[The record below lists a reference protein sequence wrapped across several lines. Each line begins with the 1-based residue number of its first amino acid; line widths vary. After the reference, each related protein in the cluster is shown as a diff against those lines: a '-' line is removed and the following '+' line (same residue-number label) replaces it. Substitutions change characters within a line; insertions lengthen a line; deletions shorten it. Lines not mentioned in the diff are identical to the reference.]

1 MNRKLLGTGGL
12 GLALVL
18 LFSVNVVS
26 NNALRSARMDLTED
40 GLYTLS
46 DNSKAIL
53 DKLEENVTLRLFFSE
68 QLAKETPEAAGLLI
82 YARRVKELLDEC
94 AALSKGRL
102 TVEEH
107 DPEPFTEVEDDAV
120 RFGLSGVPLPNG
132 KGSLYF
138 GLAGTNSVD
147 DVETLPFFQPE
158 KEAFLEY
165 DLARVVHRLA
175 HPERPKV
182 GLLSTLPIEG
192 AMMDPRMMLG
202 REMPEPWLFLDSVR
216 QLYQTQTLQPNLSE
230 VPADIGVLLVV
241 HPKDLPER
249 ALYAIDQFV
258 LRGGK
263 LLAFVDPHCE
273 ADVPPPDP
281 QNPMAAMMAKK
292 SSTLGPLFAAW
303 GVTLADG
310 ELAGDFTSAL
320 KVNYGAR
327 SGREEPISYVLWL
340 QLGPERIADDEVV
353 TDGLSTLRVG
363 TAGILSHVEGASTT
377 FKPLFTTSPD
387 SERIPASQIQFQP
400 DPAALLATFFSPS
413 RPAVDQPLT
422 LSAYVSGPASTAF
435 PEGRPAGAEGEEA
448 DAAPP
453 TTEHLASSQGPIS
466 VVVVADCDML
476 QDRWWAQA
484 FDFGGTRM
492 ISKTSDNGDLVTNAL
507 DFLGGSTDLIGL
519 RGRGRSTRPF
529 TVVAEL
535 QREAEAAFRAE
546 EQRLTDEQDRVE
558 QRLNELLTKQEG
570 TGSILITPEVEAEI
584 ESLRAEQ
591 VKTRTNLRR
600 VRRDLEKDVEAL
612 GTRLKLLNIA
622 AVPIV
627 VALSALGLAA
637 ARGGRRRNA

>member
-12 GLALVL
+12 GAAAVL
-18 LFSVNVVS
+18 LLSVNVVS
-26 NNALRSARMDLTED
+26 NSALRSARMDLTED

-46 DNSKAIL
+46 ENSERIL
-53 DKLEENVTLRLFFSE
+53 EKLEENVTLRLYFSA
-68 QLAKETPEAAGLLI
+68 QLAKEYAPAAGLLV
-82 YARRVKELLDEC
+82 YARRVEELLDEY
-94 AALSKGRL
+94 AARSRGRL
-102 TVEEH
+102 SIEVH

-120 RFGLSGVPLPNG
+120 RYGLSGVPLPDG
-132 KGSLYF
+132 KGTLYF

-147 DVETLPFFQPE
+147 DLEVLPFFQPE

-165 DLARVVHRLA
+165 DLARIVHRLA
-175 HPERPKV
+175 HPERPTV
-182 GLLSTLPIEG
+182 GILSTLPIEG
-192 AMMDPRMMLG
+192 ALMDPRMLG

-216 QLYQTQTLQPNLSE
+216 QLYQTQTLQPNLTE
-230 VPADIGVLLVV
+230 VPAEVDVLLVV
-241 HPKDLPER
+241 HPKDLPES
-249 ALYAIDQFV
+249 ALYAVDQFV

-273 ADVPPPDP
+273 ADIPPPDP

-292 SSTLGPLFAAW
+292 SSTLGPLFDAW
-303 GVTLADG
+303 GVKLADG
-310 ELAGDFTSAL
+310 ELAGDLASAL
-320 KVNYGAR
+320 KVNYGTR

-363 TAGILSHVEGASTT
+363 TAGILSAAEGARTT
-377 FKPLFTTSPD
+377 FKPLLTTSPD

-400 DPAALLATFFSPS
+400 DPAALLATFFSPT

-422 LSAYVSGPASTAF
+422 LAAYVSGPASSAF
-435 PEGRPAGAEGEEA
+435 PAGRPTGADEA
-448 DAAPP
+448 EAAPA
-453 TTEHLASSQGPIS
+453 TSEHLAESQGPIS
-466 VVVVADCDML
+466 VVVVADCDLL

-484 FDFGGTRM
+484 FNFGGARM
-492 ISKTSDNGDLVTNAL
+492 ISKTADNGDLVTNAL

-529 TVVAEL
+529 TVVDEL
-535 QREAEAAFRAE
+535 KREAEAAFRAE
-546 EQRLTDEQDRVE
+546 EQRLIDEQSRVE
-558 QRLNELLTKQEG
+558 QRLNELLTQQG
-570 TGSILITPEVEAEI
+570 DSGSILITPEVEAEI
-584 ESLRAEQ
+584 ERLREEQ
-591 VKTRTNLRR
+591 VKTRANLRR

-612 GTRLKLLNIA
+612 GTRLKFLNIA

>member
-12 GLALVL
+12 GLALLL

-26 NNALRSARMDLTED
+26 NASLRSARMDLTED

-46 DNSKAIL
+46 ENSEAIL
-53 DKLEENVTLRLFFSE
+53 AKLEENVTLRLYFSA
-68 QLAKETPEAAGLLI
+68 QLAKEYAPAAGLLV
-82 YARRVKELLDEC
+82 YARRVEELLDEY
-94 AALSKGRL
+94 ASQSRGRL
-102 TVEEH
+102 TVEVH

-120 RFGLSGVPLPNG
+120 RFGLSGVPLPDG
-132 KGSLYF
+132 RGTLYF

-147 DVETLPFFQPE
+147 DVEVLPFFQPE

-175 HPERPKV
+175 HPERPTV
-182 GLLSTLPIEG
+182 GLLSMLPIEG
-192 AMMDPRMMLG
+192 ALMDPRMLG

-216 QLYQTQTLQPNLSE
+216 QLYETQTLQPSLAE
-230 VPADIGVLLVV
+230 VPAEVDVLLVV

-281 QNPMAAMMAKK
+281 QNPMAAMMAKR
-292 SSTLGPLFAAW
+292 SSTLGPLFGAW
-303 GVTLADG
+303 GVELAEG
-310 ELAGDFTSAL
+310 ELAGDFSNAL
-320 KVNYGAR
+320 KVNYGTR
-327 SGREEPISYVLWL
+327 TGREEPISYVLWL
-340 QLGPERIADDEVV
+340 QLGPEEIAEDEVV
-353 TDGLSTLRVG
+353 TDGLSSLRVG
-363 TAGILSHVEGASTT
+363 TAGILAHAQGASTT
-377 FKPLFTTSPD
+377 FKPLFSTSPD

-413 RPAVDQPLT
+413 RPEVDQPLT
-422 LSAYVSGPASTAF
+422 LAAYVSGPAASAF
-435 PEGRPAGAEGEEA
+435 PEGRPAGAEGEEPE
-448 DAAPP
+448 AAP
-453 TTEHLASSQGPIS
+453 TAEHLASSQGPIS
-466 VVVVADCDML
+466 VVVVADCDL
-476 QDRWWAQA
+476 LADRWWAQA

-492 ISKTSDNGDLVTNAL
+492 ISKTADNGDLVTNAL

-546 EQRLTDEQDRVE
+546 EQRLTDEQQRVE

-584 ESLRAEQ
+584 ERLREEQ
-591 VKTRTNLRR
+591 VKTRANLRR

-622 AVPIV
+622 AVPIL